1 MCECERLTQL
11 LDDVIVALADVIS
24 DVTERCIFSVMST
37 VNTTSDD
44 SGQQEDVVDEIV
56 REVEDVS
63 CPGEPIACS
72 GHGTC
77 SIRRCTCHLGSCALY
92 LLPKLHNSR
101 STIFIGK

>member
-1 MCECERLTQL
+1 M
-11 LDDVIVALADVIS
+11 DDIS
-24 DVTERCIFSVMST
+24 GLRDGVVSDLKENCVFAIKST

-44 SGQQEDVVDEIV
+44 SGQQEDVVLEIV

-77 SIRRCTCHLGSCALY
+77 SMRRCTCHSGSCDVLCIS
-92 LLPKLHNSR
+92 KL
-101 STIFIGK
+101 